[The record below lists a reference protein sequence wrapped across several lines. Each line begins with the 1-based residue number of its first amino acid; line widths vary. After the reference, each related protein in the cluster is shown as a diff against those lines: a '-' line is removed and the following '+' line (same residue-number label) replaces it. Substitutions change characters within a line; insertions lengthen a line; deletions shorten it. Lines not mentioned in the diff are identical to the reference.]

1 MSITGFFDTTIHTLD
16 KVMELRSRKLEAI
29 SSNIANSETP
39 GYSPIRMDFEKS
51 LQQVVAGMNSGQART
66 HPRHM
71 PTAES
76 LNISAVQ
83 GNYHRDH
90 DRSGIGDGNNVSIEQ
105 EMVDLSENQIRYEA
119 AIQMINKKFSM
130 LKLVIQERV

>member
-1 MSITGFFDTTIHTLD
+1 MSQTGFFDTAIRTLD
-16 KVMELRSRKLEAI
+16 TVMTLRSRKLEAI

-39 GYSPIRMDFEKS
+39 GYAPIRMDFEEA
-51 LQQVVAGMNSGQART
+51 LQQVTSDSKSGQART

-71 PTAES
+71 PAMRGD
-76 LNISAVQ
+76 AVS
-83 GNYHRDH
+83 GFEPEYHRDY
-90 DRSGIGDGNNVSIEQ
+90 DRSGIGDGNNVNIEQ